1 MARPK
6 SRAESII
13 SAAEPYIGTTEAAAL
28 LGVSVSTIQKMVE
41 AGTLRAWKTQ
51 GGHRRISA
59 NSVTALK
66 RSGMAS
72 PTGDNNGRLQ
82 VLVVE
87 DNATMIKAYTK
98 ALSEWGSG
106 VNLYFAG
113 DGAAALLAVAQRRPD
128 LVITDLAME
137 PFDGFHLIKTL
148 RGSSDLAETAILV
161 VTGLSDEEIKARG
174 GLDEAT
180 LCYRKPLS
188 FQRLGGYIDGLMQTR
203 QRT

>member
-1 MARPK
+1 
-6 SRAESII
+6 
-13 SAAEPYIGTTEAAAL
+13 
-28 LGVSVSTIQKMVE
+28 
-41 AGTLRAWKTQ
+41 
-51 GGHRRISA
+51 
-59 NSVTALK
+59 
-66 RSGMAS
+66 MAS

-113 DGAAALLAVAQRRPD
+113 DGAAALLAIAQRRPD

-174 GLDEAT
+174 GLDDAT